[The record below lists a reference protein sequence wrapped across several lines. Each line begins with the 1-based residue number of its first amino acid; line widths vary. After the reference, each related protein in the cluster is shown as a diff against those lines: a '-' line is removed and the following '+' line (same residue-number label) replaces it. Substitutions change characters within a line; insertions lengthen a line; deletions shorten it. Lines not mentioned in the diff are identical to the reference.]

1 MAAGLLEMQGED
13 CKGLAAGR
21 APLLHLEGLL
31 LAPME
36 KGHEHPGERPGGT
49 GKLQRAGA
57 AAQARKCSMMFSL
70 RSQRKKPN
78 SPPSL
83 QLKVLLQSRRGNA
96 CFSPDHMR
104 THERLQSV
112 KAEFQ
117 QH

>member
-1 MAAGLLEMQGED
+1 MAAGLLEMQGEV

-21 APLLHLEGLL
+21 APLLCLEGLL

-36 KGHEHPGERPGGT
+36 KGREHPGERPEGT
-49 GKLQRAGA
+49 RKLQRAEA
-57 AAQARKCSMMFSL
+57 AAQARKCSMMFSP
-70 RSQRKKPN
+70 RSHRKKPN

-83 QLKVLLQSRRGNA
+83 QLKELLQSRRGNA

-104 THERLQSV
+104 THERLRCV